1 MAYPAQEHARK
12 TLRKLAELLPPEE
25 QTKFQIIVLAGSV
38 IAYRNDTDGE
48 LPFRQESNFFYLTGC
63 NVPSSLLLLTA
74 SSATSDDPVITLFIP
89 EAEPADLMWSV
100 PPPTLDV
107 ARETYNVTDVLY
119 TSSFASSL
127 DAALQA
133 AKAGRRYTSGTIGSN
148 PFVKHAIAAGTI
160 FHPHVHTL
168 PQTAQFPALPSFPH
182 TVRKS
187 STYLLSAL
195 HRARLTK
202 SAAEIAHIRRANAIS
217 SRAHEVVMRVL
228 GAGVRRAL
236 AGPQGGTQDATKG
249 VPLPGEWL
257 IEKEAE
263 AEAIFVASCRRE
275 GAVHQAY
282 RPIVAAS
289 TRAATLHYCCN
300 DREFAWGPV
309 EAHDH
314 AHQDEFARE
323 SQQLLPQVLL
333 IDAGCEWDNYAA
345 DITRTMPVGN
355 SGRFTPEARAIY
367 ELVHEMQTAS
377 FKAIRPGLHWDA
389 VQLLCHRTL
398 VRGFKRLGIFK
409 AGVDEAT
416 LLAAGVSAAFFP
428 HGVGHSLG
436 LDVHD
441 VPSASKPEHNPT
453 IAQGSG
459 SGSSAEPGHE
469 KFYEYLRLR
478 LPLEEGM
485 VVTVE
490 PGIYFHYHLLAA
502 VRDSEFI
509 DHEVLS
515 RYEPVG
521 GVRIE
526 DVVLITSDGFENFT
540 TVRSDVKWVEGL
552 CSGEL

>member
-25 QTKFQIIVLAGSV
+25 QTKVRRSSERSNPHPSLH
-38 IAYRNDTDGE
+38 N
-48 LPFRQESNFFYLTGC
+48 PQESNFFYLTGC
-63 NVPSSLLLLTA
+63 SVPSSLLLLTA
-74 SSATSDDPVITLFIP
+74 SSATCDDPVTTLFIP

-107 ARETYNVTDVLY
+107 AREMYNVTDVLY

-127 DAALQA
+127 AAA
-133 AKAGRRYTSGTIGSN
+133 APSCQS
-148 PFVKHAIAAGTI
+148 
-160 FHPHVHTL
+160 
-168 PQTAQFPALPSFPH
+168 SFPRSRPSH
-182 TVRKS
+182 TQCANRPRTS
-187 STYLLSAL
+187 SPRC

-236 AGPQGGTQDATKG
+236 AGPQDGTQGADAVAKR
-249 VPLPGEWL
+249 VPLPSEWL

-309 EAHDH
+309 ETHDH
-314 AHQDEFARE
+314 ANSDAFARE
-323 SQQLLPQVLL
+323 SQQ
-333 IDAGCEWDNYAA
+333 WDNYAS

-398 VRGFKRLGIFK
+398 SRCT
-409 AGVDEAT
+409 DEAT

-436 LDVHD
+436 QDVHD

-485 VVTVE
+485 VVVRLFFPITFPACSSALGPGLRTSLGGWTVTDTS
-490 PGIYFHYHLLAA
+490 PRRSSQAYISITICSPLYGTQSLSTTRCCLATSPWVGYA
-502 VRDSEFI
+502 
-509 DHEVLS
+509 S
-515 RYEPVG
+515 R
-521 GVRIE
+521 
-526 DVVLITSDGFENFT
+526 TS
-540 TVRSDVKWVEGL
+540 
-552 CSGEL
+552 C

>member
-1 MAYPAQEHARK
+1 MLYTAQEHARK

-25 QTKFQIIVLAGSV
+25 QNKPQIVVLAGSV
-38 IAYRNDTDGE
+38 TAFRNDTDRE
-48 LPFRQESNFFYLTGC
+48 LSFRQESSFFYLTGC
-63 NVPSSLLLLTA
+63 SVPSSLLLLTA
-74 SSATSDDPVITLFIP
+74 PSATSDDPITTLFIP
-89 EAEPADLMWSV
+89 EAKPDDLMWSV
-100 PPPTLDV
+100 PPPSLED
-107 ARETYNVTDVLY
+107 ARKAHDVTDVLH
-119 TSSFASSL
+119 TSSFASTL
-127 DAALQA
+127 TDAM
-133 AKAGRRYTSGTIGSN
+133 TSGTLI
-148 PFVKHAIAAGTI
+148 
-160 FHPHVHTL
+160 HTL
-168 PQTAQFPALPSFPH
+168 PQTAQFPALPPLPAAARQSDA
-182 TVRKS
+182 
-187 STYLLSAL
+187 YLLYAL
-195 HRARLTK
+195 HRARLIK
-202 SAAEIAHIRRANAIS
+202 SAADIALIRRANEIS

-228 GAGVRRAL
+228 GTGVRRLRA
-236 AGPQGGTQDATKG
+236 APQGGPVDADTPA
-249 VPLPGEWL
+249 VALPGEWL

-275 GAVHQAY
+275 GSVHQAY
-282 RPIVAAS
+282 LPIVAAS

-309 EAHDH
+309 SSIPVSPHSADH
-314 AHQDEFARE
+314 GVFARG
-323 SQQLLPQVLL
+323 SRDLLPQVLL
-333 IDAGCEWDNYAA
+333 IDAGCEWDNYAS

-355 SGRFTPEARAIY
+355 GGKFTQESREIY
-367 ELVHEMQTAS
+367 ELVREMQTAS

-409 AGVDEAT
+409 ADADEAA
-416 LLAAGVSAAFFP
+416 LLAAGVTAAFFP

-441 VPSASKPEHNPT
+441 VPSASKPAHNPT
-453 IAQGSG
+453 IAQGNG
-459 SGSSAEPGHE
+459 SVARPGHE

-478 LPLEEGM
+478 LPLEVGM

-490 PGIYFHYHLLAA
+490 PGIYFHLHLLAA

-509 DHEVLS
+509 DHKVLA

-526 DVVLITSDGFENFT
+526 DVVLITSDGLENLT
-540 TVRSDVKWVEGL
+540 TVRSDTAWVQGV